1 MNKVVTGILGF
12 ILGAA
17 SGAGVTYI
25 LVSKRLKKQFNDQ
38 LDKEVEAIRRTT
50 EKLSEMD
57 EETNE
62 SKKDDT
68 GKGSIPRDDSEV
80 VEDEDY
86 SDIEYWKEDELGG
99 ATETREERTR
109 RVIDEYA
116 ADYERMRIEEP
127 DLLNYL
133 EIIQQYDGAED
144 VRLITNELYDQNPKG
159 YEKVHYM
166 YYDDDGVQ
174 HIADDNGEEIYGW
187 KQELGFY
194 DGNFDE
200 NLFKAYDDTIFI
212 ESDRDQAIYEITK
225 SMNTW
230 YDVQTGEAD
239 C

>member
-57 EETNE
+57 EETKE
-62 SKKDDT
+62 PKKDDA

-99 ATETREERTR
+99 VTETREERTR

-144 VRLITNELYDQNPKG
+144 VRLITSELYDQNPKG